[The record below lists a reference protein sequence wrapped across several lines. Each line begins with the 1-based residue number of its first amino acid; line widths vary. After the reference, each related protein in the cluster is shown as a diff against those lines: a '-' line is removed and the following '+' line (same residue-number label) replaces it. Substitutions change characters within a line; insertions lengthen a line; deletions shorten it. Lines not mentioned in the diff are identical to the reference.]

1 MPNPKKGGWV
11 SGVEFA
17 RLIIDHVPAGYV
29 PVTRG
34 WSGDTTVWAMLQ
46 RREELMYFTLKGEGK
61 QISQRGD
68 KLNPQ
73 IQLC

>member
-1 MPNPKKGGWV
+1 MPNPKKGG

-34 WSGDTTVWAMLQ
+34 WSGDATVWAAEEGRINVFYIKK
-46 RREELMYFTLKGEGK
+46 RR
-61 QISQRGD
+61 
-68 KLNPQ
+68 
-73 IQLC
+73 